1 MSSRFIHIIAYV
13 RIFFLIRLIIFHYVC
28 VCMYK
33 YTPHFAYPFIYWWTL
48 ELFPSFSICEYF
60 AMNTGIQICF
70 QGPVFSAFGYISRI
84 GIAGSHG
91 NSIFNILR
99 DYYNVFHSSCTIL
112 HSHQQCTG
120 VLVFHTLFSTSMV
133 GFFFFFDSSHP
144 IRSEV
149 VSHCSFDLH
158 FLSDQW
164 CWAFFHVLTGHSYIF
179 FGEVAFKAICP
190 IFELD
195 SLVFCCWV

>member
-1 MSSRFIHIIAYV
+1 MC
-13 RIFFLIRLIIFHYVC
+13 VC
-28 VCMYK
+28 VCVCVCIH
-33 YTPHFAYPFIYWWTL
+33 THHILLIHWWTL
-48 ELFPSFSICEYF
+48 ELLPSFSICEYF
-60 AMNTGIQICF
+60 AMNTGVQICF
-70 QGPVFSAFGYISRI
+70 QGPEFSPFGYISRI

-91 NSIFNILR
+91 NSIFNISR
-99 DYYNVFHSSCTIL
+99 DYYNVFHSSCTVL

-133 GFFFFFDSSHP
+133 FLDSSHP

-164 CWAFFHVLTGHSYIF
+164 CWAFFHVLTGHLYIF

-190 IFELD
+190 SFELD
-195 SLVFCCWV
+195 TLVFCCWV